1 MAVALHRR
9 EARAPEVSTL
19 ISQIRESDNPR
30 CRRRRLG
37 LSTRSV
43 GHATWAEVPP
53 SRGAPLA
60 LLATLVVCSSH
71 WHATWPCRGLPSLLV
86 SDSRASRTD
95 CRCYNSQVPWRR
107 ELAGTDAPVF
117 SQLDR
122 VSHVTA
128 SDVGC
133 SAFHASCGRGG
144 ASPRF
149 CVDTR
154 LDVLGPSTCARRPAG
169 STRAK
174 CSSASADADHSSTC
188 SAL

>member
-71 WHATWPCRGLPSLLV
+71 CTGMPRGRAAACRACS
-86 SDSRASRTD
+86 SRILAHLGRTAD
-95 CRCYNSQVPWRR
+95 
-107 ELAGTDAPVF
+107 
-117 SQLDR
+117 
-122 VSHVTA
+122 VTTLR
-128 SDVGC
+128 S
-133 SAFHASCGRGG
+133 RGG
-144 ASPRF
+144 ASSPAR
-149 CVDTR
+149 TR
-154 LDVLGPSTCARRPAG
+154 PPSHSLITSRILPHMTSAARPFTRHAAAVVRAQGSAWTRASTSSGPSTCARRPAG
-169 STRAK
+169 ATRAK
-174 CSSASADADHSSTC
+174 CSSASADADHFFD
-188 SAL
+188 L